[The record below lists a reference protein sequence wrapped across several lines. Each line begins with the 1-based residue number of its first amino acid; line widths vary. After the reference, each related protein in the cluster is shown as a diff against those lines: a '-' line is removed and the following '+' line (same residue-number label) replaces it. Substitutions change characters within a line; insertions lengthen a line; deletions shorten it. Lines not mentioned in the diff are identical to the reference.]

1 MGGCLRSISLAVGR
15 HLNVFLFAYSIFFTV
30 HIAALELGLFIL
42 SLCFSTDE
50 HSSTTQHSTKTRV
63 LFPFPVNI
71 YSCRLLLFIDQ

>member
-1 MGGCLRSISLAVGR
+1 MGGCLRSISLAFC
-15 HLNVFLFAYSIFFTV
+15 LLTVFFFTV

-71 YSCRLLLFIDQ
+71 YSSRLLLFIDQ